1 VTGARAGDPLPFSP
15 EWTFGLTADYARPLG
30 GDWEAVVGGS
40 YSFQGERFSS
50 FSGPTLNT
58 NILIPSFDTLDLRVG
73 LRSTVVDLMLRVDNI
88 TDERGITSLS
98 VGRVLATQN
107 LPAVATIIRPR
118 TITLALTGRF

>member
-1 VTGARAGDPLPFSP
+1 
-15 EWTFGLTADYARPLG
+15 
-30 GDWEAVVGGS
+30 
-40 YSFQGERFSS
+40 
-50 FSGPTLNT
+50 
-58 NILIPSFDTLDLRVG
+58 
-73 LRSTVVDLMLRVDNI
+73 VVDLMLRVDNI